1 MAEESFPV
9 IEKPL
14 SADQWQSVTSG
25 IGDGVLDE
33 GGSPYTLVNI
43 SNASNTAEV
52 SVSSSKGYA
61 HAILK
66 GFYHKIDANLTLDIP
81 AVTAATTYYVALQYD
96 PVRATNGDL
105 PVKLDA
111 YTSLD
116 RSQGKEYLVLYEID
130 RAPNQLLTD
139 APRRW
144 VRARVS
150 PSIVVSR
157 GRELPNSAHTM
168 RWATAFIHG
177 GGTGVPDIRVN
188 SESGWRSLLSPA
200 WEDLPDVSSAVRAS
214 GGQQLAIQRTGTT
227 RKIRGRVRRQSG
239 ASYLAGQTDG
249 YIIAYLSDRDVP
261 EFSSRHVAQGLFG
274 AGETTVQIL
283 IQAVDRQIRVIVP
296 HAVTQVDLGTI
307 EWQVPEVN

>member
-66 GFYHKIDANLTLDIP
+66 GFYHKIDANLTLSIP

-116 RSQGKEYLVLYEID
+116 RSQGKEYLVLHEID

-177 GGTGVPDIRVN
+177 GGTGVTDIRVN
-188 SESGWRSLLSPA
+188 SESGWRSLLNPE
-200 WEDLPDVSSAVRAS
+200 WEQLPDVSSATYGAS
-214 GGQQLAIQRTGTT
+214 GYRLAIQRAGTQ
-227 RKIRGRVRRQSG
+227 RKMRGRFGRASG
-239 ASYLAGQTDG
+239 ADYLASNSDG
-249 YIIAYLSDRDVP
+249 YIIAYLDEKDTP
-261 EFSSRHVAQGLFG
+261 TATSRHLVYGSGDTYAYVAFY
-274 AGETTVQIL
+274 ARDSE
-283 IQAVDRQIRVIVP
+283 IRIHVAKNCNWI
-296 HAVTQVDLGTI
+296 DLGTI
-307 EWQVPEVN
+307 EWSVPEVN

>member
-9 IEKPL
+9 VEQPM
-14 SADQWQSVTSG
+14 SADQWRSVTSG

-81 AVTAATTYYVALQYD
+81 AVTTATTYYIALQYD
-96 PVRATNGDL
+96 PVRATSGDL

-130 RAPNQLLTD
+130 RAPDQLLTD

-157 GRELPNSAHTM
+157 GRELPNSANTM

-177 GGTGVPDIRVN
+177 GGTGVTDIRVN
-188 SESGWRSLLSPA
+188 SESGWRSLLNPA
-200 WEDLPDVSSAVRAS
+200 WEELPDVSSATS
-214 GGQQLAIQRTGTT
+214 GTSGYRLAIQRTGTQ
-227 RKIRGRVRRQSG
+227 RKMRGRFRRASG
-239 ASYLAGQTDG
+239 ADYLASNSDG
-249 YIIAYLSDRDVP
+249 YIIAYLGSNDTP
-261 EFSSRHVAQGLFG
+261 TATSRHWVYGGGDTLAYVTFY
-274 AGETTVQIL
+274 AGNG
-283 IQAVDRQIRVIVP
+283 QIRVN
-296 HAVTQVDLGTI
+296 VTKNCNWIDLGTI
-307 EWQVPEVN
+307 EWSVPEVN